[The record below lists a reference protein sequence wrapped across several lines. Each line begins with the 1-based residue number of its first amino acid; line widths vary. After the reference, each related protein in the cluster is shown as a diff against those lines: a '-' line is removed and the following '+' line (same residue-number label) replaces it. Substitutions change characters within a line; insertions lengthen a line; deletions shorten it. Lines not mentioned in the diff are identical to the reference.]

1 MGIFKSTCRKRCLN
15 AFQKT
20 LCNVQARETNTQVVY
35 EITDIRKAKYLFAI
49 MDLDGTEVDRSVIL
63 KRCMAPVQNSL
74 ERCEVLVSEEKPM
87 ELKFNK
93 PKELFELKFHYGY
106 WNPIGIPQH

>member
-1 MGIFKSTCRKRCLN
+1 
-15 AFQKT
+15 
-20 LCNVQARETNTQVVY
+20 
-35 EITDIRKAKYLFAI
+35 

-106 WNPIGIPQH
+106 WNPSGIPQHWTDLTWQYITYNTVINFLVFFIVLLIFDNIEVRPESNLYYGQT

>member
-1 MGIFKSTCRKRCLN
+1 MQRTNFGQRF
-15 AFQKT
+15 
-20 LCNVQARETNTQVVY
+20 RETNTQVVY
-35 EITDIRKAKYLFAI
+35 EITDIRKAKYLFAR

-63 KRCMAPVQNSL
+63 KRCMAPVQSSL
-74 ERCEVLVSEEKPM
+74 ESCEVLVSEEKPM

-106 WNPIGIPQH
+106 WNPSGIPQH